1 MDDAHTLDRPYAF
14 SRVGQPAR
22 YHSRR
27 VARLDHLPD
36 PLVERRVV
44 KPQRVRFAQAN
55 L

>member
-1 MDDAHTLDRPYAF
+1 MTIYFEQHPYAF
-14 SRVGQPAR
+14 SRVGRLAR
-22 YHSRR
+22 YHIRR

-44 KPQRVRFAQAN
+44 KRQRVGCAQAN